1 MTGLLSS
8 VTRLTQMLTTEILIV
23 VAFILFSLADLRYR
37 VVPGIE
43 VFFFSAVLLSV
54 FTNPLGVAAVVFS
67 VAWAWIRSWP
77 SALIWASLFN
87 PAAWPVLLTAFGVR
101 RGVIGGA
108 DLWAIGGLA
117 CLFPWQAVILS
128 LVGVE
133 LWRRWWQRRYPGP
146 IPALP
151 GMLLGLLAH
160 MFGQFVLDW
169 SV

>member
-1 MTGLLSS
+1 M
-8 VTRLTQMLTTEILIV
+8 QTTEILIII
-23 VAFILFSLADLRYR
+23 AFVLFSLADLRYR

-43 VFFFSAVLLSV
+43 AFFFSAVLLSV
-54 FTNPLGVAAVVFS
+54 FTNPLGVAAIVFS
-67 VAWAWIRSWP
+67 VAWAWMRSWP

-117 CLFPWQAVILS
+117 MLFPWHAVILS

-133 LWRRWWQRRYPGP
+133 IWRRWWQRRYPGP

-151 GMLLGLLAH
+151 GMLLGLLVYLLSQA
-160 MFGQFVLDW
+160 VSSYW